1 MSGKYDKIVSNCM
14 NEFYKPIFKFIMN
27 IYMIETFKD
36 FNSQIIWNFV
46 LDLNNFIQVSLY
58 GWVSLDDISQM
69 SNMAAISQH
78 AGLLGNWPGAL
89 YELL

>member
-36 FNSQIIWNFV
+36 FNS
-46 LDLNNFIQVSLY
+46 
-58 GWVSLDDISQM
+58 
-69 SNMAAISQH
+69 
-78 AGLLGNWPGAL
+78 
-89 YELL
+89 